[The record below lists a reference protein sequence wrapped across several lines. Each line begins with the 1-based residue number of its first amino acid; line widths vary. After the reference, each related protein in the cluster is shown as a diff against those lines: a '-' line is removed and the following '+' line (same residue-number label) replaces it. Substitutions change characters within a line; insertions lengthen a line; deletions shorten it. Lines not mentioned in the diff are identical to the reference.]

1 MKTSKFTRMQT
12 WKLRL
17 RRNKI
22 KNFKAF
28 LNLNED
34 ELKQE
39 GIFGLRNSMAR
50 GIKYKAYGIV
60 TFIITVLYSLYIFSI
75 LAAEEHIYD
84 SKSGAM
90 AVEIVEIFFMALF
103 FAEIAIYVI
112 AFGPKLYFRDLFN
125 F

>member
-1 MKTSKFTRMQT
+1 MQT
-12 WKLRL
+12 CSLRL

-22 KNFKAF
+22 KTFKSF

-39 GIFGLRNSMAR
+39 GIIGLRYSMAR
-50 GIKYKAYGIV
+50 GIGYKAYGVV
-60 TFIITVLYSLYIFSI
+60 TCIITVLYSLYIFAI

-90 AVEIVEIFFMALF
+90 AVEIVELFFMTLF
-103 FAEIAIYVI
+103 SAEIAIYII